1 MQKKPDRPRMTGDEL
16 SRIGNMGRCELI
28 QGELHTM
35 PPTGHIHGYVE
46 NRIGSILREYV
57 EQRGLGRVLT
67 GEVGIYTGRNPDTVR
82 GADVVFI
89 SNERLDQMEADG
101 YLTVAPEL
109 VVEVVS
115 PNDRWI
121 EIVDKLE
128 EYFAIGVAEV
138 WIADPRKQEIRIYYG
153 LDETVRC
160 IAPGQFASSRVLPEF
175 QMAVSSLF
183 GSEGEER

>member
-1 MQKKPDRPRMTGDEL
+1 ME
-16 SRIGNMGRCELI
+16 NMGRCELI
-28 QGELHTM
+28 RGELHTM

-46 NRIGSILREYV
+46 NRIGSILRDYV

-67 GEVGIYTGRNPDTVR
+67 GEVGIYTGRDPDTVR

-89 SNERLDQMEADG
+89 SDTRLGQVEADG

-128 EYFAIGVAEV
+128 EYFAIGIAEV

-160 IAPGQFASSRVLPEF
+160 IAPGDFASSRVLPEF
-175 QMAVSSLF
+175 RIAVSSLF
-183 GSEGEER
+183 GGIS